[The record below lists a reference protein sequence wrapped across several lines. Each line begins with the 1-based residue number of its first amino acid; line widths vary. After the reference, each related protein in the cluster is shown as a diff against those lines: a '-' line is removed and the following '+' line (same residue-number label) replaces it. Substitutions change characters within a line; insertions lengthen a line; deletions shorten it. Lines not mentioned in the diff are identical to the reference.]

1 MHDPRLAKK
10 LIEQKH
16 LDVTA
21 WKNLEALL
29 ELRDCS
35 VERLSAARYAGR
47 L

>member
-1 MHDPRLAKK
+1 MHDHRLAKK

-16 LDVTA
+16 LDVTV

-35 VERLSAARYAGR
+35 VQRLSAARYAGR